1 MKRITKPAVMAMAAI
16 AVGVAALFG
25 FAENPLELL
34 ARISD
39 LLDAS

>member
-1 MKRITKPAVMAMAAI
+1 MKRLNKPTILAMAAI